1 MIKNLV
7 SSSESIRV
15 SHASLPYISP
25 GAGGSGMVRY
35 NSNMQQLEVN
45 DGSVWLQ
52 LGQTSSIGLTQEAEQ
67 ALQWAQQQRKREQE
81 LDALAKQHPG
91 IKDLQEKLEIMIAL
105 VKQEQQ

>member
-1 MIKNLV
+1 M
-7 SSSESIRV
+7 V
-15 SHASLPYISP
+15 SHTSFPYISP

-35 NSNMQQLEVN
+35 NSSLQQLEVN
-45 DGSVWLQ
+45 DGAVWLQ

-67 ALQWAQQQRKREQE
+67 ALQWAQQQLKREQE

-91 IKDLQEKLEIMIAL
+91 IKDLQQKLEIMIAL

>member
-7 SSSESIRV
+7 SSSGSIMV
-15 SHASLPYISP
+15 TPTSLPYISP
-25 GAGGSGMVRY
+25 GAVGSGMVRY
-35 NSNMQQLEVN
+35 NSNIQQLEVN
-45 DGSVWLQ
+45 DGAVWLQ

-67 ALQWAQQQRKREQE
+67 ALQWAQQQLKREQE

-91 IKDLQEKLEIMIAL
+91 VKDLQEKLEIMVAL